1 MNAEDLMRQA
11 GDTADEWMHQGIK
24 AIDGVFGEGYAKKN
38 PALLGHF
45 MQAAGLDEVAM
56 HIRMLSESNLEVTV
70 ENGIN
75 PFDVRVDSY

>member
-1 MNAEDLMRQA
+1 MNAETLMKQA
-11 GDTADEWMHQGIK
+11 GYTAEEWMHQGIK

-70 ENGIN
+70 ENGMN
-75 PFDVRVDSY
+75 SFDVSVI

>member
-1 MNAEDLMRQA
+1 MALAETLMRQA
-11 GDTADEWMHQGIK
+11 GYTAEEWMHQGIK

-56 HIRMLSESNLEVTV
+56 HIRMLIEDGLEVRV
-70 ENGIN
+70 ENGRN
-75 PFDVRVDSY
+75 SFDVSVD